1 MKMRLPILL
10 LSLAAAALVAQG
22 CATGD
27 TARTQP
33 AQTTEPPATTTADE
47 QIPPK
52 ERAALEEKFCT
63 ATLEQLRNDPDRQVP
78 DDCKGVVMRRT
89 EQFGHGENN
98 GYLVTVIVGEDREK
112 IDLGAVVTPA
122 GQVELRSLQTGLN
135 RAAVQEAEL
144 GIRNLQTKID
154 EFFLQSEPRRLP
166 DSLEELEQQNVVDN
180 LPTDPWGNAYI
191 YTKKSATDYEIYSAG
206 PDGQKGTLDDVRVQ

>member
-1 MKMRLPILL
+1 MTAWHHPI
-10 LSLAAAALVAQG
+10 SAALLASLLVSAG

-33 AQTTEPPATTTADE
+33 SQTSEPPSSATTNE
-47 QIPPK
+47 EIPED
-52 ERAALEEKFCT
+52 ERAELEQKFCT
-63 ATLEQLRNDPDRQVP
+63 ATLEYLRKDPQRQVP
-78 DDCKGVVMRRT
+78 DDCKRVVMRRT
-89 EQFGHGENN
+89 EQFGHGDNK

-112 IDLGAVVTPA
+112 IDLGAVVTPD
-122 GQVELRSLQTGLN
+122 GSVDLRSLQSGLN

-154 EFFLQSEPRRLP
+154 EFFLKATPRRLP
-166 DSLEELEQQNVVDN
+166 GSLAELEDQNLVQEVP
-180 LPTDPWGNAYI
+180 LDPWGNAYI
-191 YTKKSATDYEIYSAG
+191 YTKESSTDYELYSAG